1 MGLASWKKKRT
12 RGHKIETVM
21 MIWRELRG
29 FGKVGFWEFEWGEKV
44 GECALGDSV
53 KQPFE
58 WKR

>member
-1 MGLASWKKKRT
+1 
-12 RGHKIETVM
+12 M